1 MKTKWKVVSP
11 YTGIEEDAPA
21 NNASSGNVAMPP
33 DAIMK
38 KKKHTLIDR
47 DGKIDGRTKAYREHR
62 RKLEAARQKRSENR
76 SSRFIESIKNK
87 SEAYRVTGWVIPGVG
102 SVGSLAKDVEKGF
115 KNVEKF
121 AKKKFPS
128 KKSEMAYGQGF
139 DTMKPVADMSNK
151 DLQASKKKKK
161 K

>member
-62 RKLEAARQKRSENR
+62 KKLETARQRRIETK
-76 SSRFIESIKNK
+76 SSKSSKFIENI
-87 SEAYRVTGWVIPGVG
+87 
-102 SVGSLAKDVEKGF
+102 
-115 KNVEKF
+115 
-121 AKKKFPS
+121 KKKA
-128 KKSEMAYGQGF
+128 SEMSYGQGYN
-139 DTMKPVADMSNK
+139 TVKPVADMSN
-151 DLQASKKKKK
+151 LNASKKKKK

>member
-62 RKLEAARQKRSENR
+62 KKLETARDKRNSGR
-76 SSRFIESIKNK
+76 SSKFIENI
-87 SEAYRVTGWVIPGVG
+87 
-102 SVGSLAKDVEKGF
+102 
-115 KNVEKF
+115 
-121 AKKKFPS
+121 KKKT
-128 KKSEMAYGQGF
+128 SEMSYGQGYN
-139 DTMKPVADMSNK
+139 TVKPVADMSN
-151 DLQASKKKKK
+151 LNASKKKKK